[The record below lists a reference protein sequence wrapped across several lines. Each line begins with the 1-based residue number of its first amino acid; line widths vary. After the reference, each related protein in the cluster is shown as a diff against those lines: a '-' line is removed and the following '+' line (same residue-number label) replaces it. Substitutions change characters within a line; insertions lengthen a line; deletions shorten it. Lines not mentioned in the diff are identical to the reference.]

1 MELTVLSYL
10 AWIAL
15 ISLSVFIT
23 FFIIW
28 MTYKKS
34 VYSRI
39 ASWSLLLFVFSFSS
53 ALTLHD
59 TKKYILSFVVGL
71 IPTSLGCISL
81 YLARHPISHD
91 PF

>member
-59 TKKYILSFVVGL
+59 TKKIY
-71 IPTSLGCISL
+71 
-81 YLARHPISHD
+81 
-91 PF
+91 